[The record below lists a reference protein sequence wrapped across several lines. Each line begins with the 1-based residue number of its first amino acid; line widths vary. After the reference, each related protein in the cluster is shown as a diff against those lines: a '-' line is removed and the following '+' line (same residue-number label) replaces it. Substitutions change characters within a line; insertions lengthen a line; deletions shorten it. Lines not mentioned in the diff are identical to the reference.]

1 MEKKKKTQKEQVL
14 NHLKKNGS
22 ITTMVAFNRY
32 SITRLSARIWE
43 LRHDGY
49 EITTENETRKGKT
62 YARYRMKGDK

>member
-43 LRHDGY
+43 LRKDGY

-62 YARYRMKGDK
+62 YARYRLGGDK

>member
-32 SITRLSARIWE
+32 QITRLSARIWE
-43 LRHDGY
+43 LRKDGY
-49 EITTENETRKGKT
+49 EITTENEARKGKT
-62 YARYRMKGDK
+62 YARYRLKGDK